1 MKFGEYEC
9 FSVETGSFALD
20 GGAMFGI
27 VPKALWERKIPA
39 DESNRIPMKSRSLL
53 IKGKGKNILV
63 DTGLGNKLPE
73 KHKKIYGIDNDSTS
87 IEISLSKYGL
97 TCNDITD
104 VILTHLHFDHCGGS
118 TFFKD
123 NKAIPTFPEAT
134 YYIQKDQWDAAV
146 NPSSRDTASYMR
158 EDFIPLEDYGVL
170 KLLEGPKELFKGI
183 DIIVTKGHTSGQQH
197 PLVKGE
203 KHFLF
208 FCADLIPT
216 SAHLPVPWHMAY
228 DNEPL
233 TLLKEKEILLGRALK
248 ENWILFFEHDPYIA
262 AVSIKE
268 GKKGIMIDKMIRN
281 LVS

>member
-9 FSVETGSFALD
+9 FSVETGSFVLD

-39 DESNRIPMKSRSLL
+39 DESNRIPMKARSLL

-73 KHKKIYGIDNDSTS
+73 KQKKIYGIDNDSTN

-134 YYIQKDQWDAAV
+134 YYVQKDQWDAAV
-146 NPSSRDTASYMR
+146 NPSLRDTASYMR
-158 EDFIPLEDYGVL
+158 EDFIPLEDYGIL

-183 DIIVTKGHTSGQQH
+183 VIIVTKGHTSGQQH

-203 KHFLF
+203 KRSLF

-248 ENWILFFEHDPYIA
+248 ENWILFFEHDPDIA

-268 GKKGIMIDKMIRN
+268 GKKGIMIDKTIRN